1 MINLY
6 EMLNRI
12 KKRPAMYLGKNFI
25 FSLQVFLAGYNGA
38 KREMGLSPTEQEQEF
53 EYFLNWIR
61 KRFKIETNQS
71 WASIILFYSADENK
85 ALDTFFELFDEF
97 LAQRKN
103 LELEK
108 QV

>member
-1 MINLY
+1 
-6 EMLNRI
+6 
-12 KKRPAMYLGKNFI
+12 MYLGKNSI
-25 FSLQVFLAGYNGA
+25 FSLQAFLAGYNGA
-38 KREMGLSPTEQEQEF
+38 KREMGLSPTEQEQKF

-71 WASIILFYSADENK
+71 WVSIILFYSADESK